1 MKLAILGV
9 VGVNRP
15 VIDILV
21 RLLISLHPDEG
32 MPNGFAKPLVPKPG
46 AKFSLQVEHDEEVF
60 EDFTALILWASAR
73 QLAVPQN
80 KTESRHGG
88 RGQCDCPRC

>member
-21 RLLISLHPDEG
+21 RIQIPLHPDEG
-32 MPNGFAKPLVPKPG
+32 MPNGFAKLLVPQPG

-60 EDFTALILWASAR
+60 EDFTALILWAYR
-73 QLAVPQN
+73 KEEVIYF
-80 KTESRHGG
+80 
-88 RGQCDCPRC
+88 